1 MTERFSITKSNIDL
15 KKLLSKI
22 DEFIIMKSESPCIFL
37 SQSTLDDLI
46 VIVGYSSDG
55 LMGSEN
61 GLMCGRFKG
70 NKVFC
75 DNTLKFGEIELR

>member
-22 DEFIIMKSESPCIFL
+22 DEFIVMKNESPYIFL
-37 SQSTLDDLI
+37 SKDTLDDLI
-46 VIVGYSSDG
+46 AIVGYSSDG

-61 GLMCGRFKG
+61 GYLCGRVKG

-75 DNTLKFGEIELR
+75 DNSLKYGEVELR

>member
-1 MTERFSITKSNIDL
+1 MTEKFSITKSNIDL

-22 DEFIIMKSESPCIFL
+22 DEFIVMKNESPYIFL
-37 SQSTLDDLI
+37 SQNTLDDLI
-46 VIVGYSSDG
+46 AIVGYSSYG

-75 DNTLKFGEIELR
+75 GNTLKYGEIELR

>member
-1 MTERFSITKSNIDL
+1 MTEKFSITKSNIDL

-22 DEFIIMKSESPCIFL
+22 DEFIVMKNESPYIFL
-37 SQSTLDDLI
+37 SQNTLDDLI
-46 VIVGYSSDG
+46 AIVGYSSDG

>member
-22 DEFIIMKSESPCIFL
+22 DEFIVMKSESPYIFL

-61 GLMCGRFKG
+61 GLMCGY
-70 NKVFC
+70 
-75 DNTLKFGEIELR
+75 LY

>member
-22 DEFIIMKSESPCIFL
+22 DEFIVMKSESPYIFL

-46 VIVGYSSDG
+46 AIVGYSSDG

-61 GLMCGRFKG
+61 GLMCGQFKG

>member
-22 DEFIIMKSESPCIFL
+22 DEFIVMKSESP
-37 SQSTLDDLI
+37 
-46 VIVGYSSDG
+46 YSSDG

>member
-1 MTERFSITKSNIDL
+1 MAEKFSITKSNIDL

-22 DEFIIMKSESPCIFL
+22 DEFIVMKNESPYIFL
-37 SQSTLDDLI
+37 SQNTLDDLI

-55 LMGSEN
+55 LLGSEN

-75 DNTLKFGEIELR
+75 DNTLKYGEIELR